1 MGKSPKPLSFL
12 VCPLLVQDE
21 ATKAQMDALEAQ
33 GHNVVYMNDSIYLV
47 DIILS
52 PNAWRAFD
60 LKYLDLAI
68 KSARSVKYGKTK
80 KSTTAK
86 TKSKGKK
93 SPGHRKTDN
102 EVDAAQL
109 RIDDTSNE
117 GGLMAGGSGSRE

>member
-1 MGKSPKPLSFL
+1 MGKSPKPLSFMID
-12 VCPLLVQDE
+12 PSLVQTEEDRQYLRE
-21 ATKAQMDALEAQ
+21 LEAQ
-33 GHNVVYMNDSIYLV
+33 GHSVIINNVPVE
-47 DIILS
+47 ILLA

-60 LKYLDLAI
+60 LRYLDLAI

-80 KSTTAK
+80 SITTK